1 MRARDDGDS
10 FSTQFQS
17 RPGVNS
23 GCCGLLLLLLVAS
36 DGYLAMICIV
46 GLDLAGFGF
55 WISIWCYNCG
65 FRGSVWC
72 LNGVLDVMV
81 VVVVLLFG
89 VFGWLVQ

>member
-1 MRARDDGDS
+1 
-10 FSTQFQS
+10 
-17 RPGVNS
+17 
-23 GCCGLLLLLLVAS
+23 
-36 DGYLAMICIV
+36 MICTV

-72 LNGVLDVMV
+72 LNGVLEVMV

-89 VFGWLVQ
+89 VFGWLVQWYCYFNVSMDVEDRYRDKVMGEK